1 MIAIQ
6 PKTRQILGVN
16 QQSYQAL
23 KASMSLN
30 LRRQLLI
37 AVCDNVAMQNQ
48 LAAQLES
55 DLNEEFGQLS
65 QSSTAPLSRLVF
77 DPEDGHLPKQVAHW
91 VRQTLSEDGTLP
103 KLQVLGIEQMTRQPA
118 ITQNHFLRSL
128 EKVEALLPRL
138 NTSLLV
144 WLPWPWLRTIQQ
156 SAPTF
161 WNWRSGIFEFVSD
174 PTPIRTTPDSA
185 HPDPAHQP
193 DDIDRPSDFE
203 ETFEELQ
210 HDDETLAGQPVA
222 EQQPVEQT
230 WQTQAALLDQPLV
243 DLPVDLPLEDGLFD
257 NDLFDNGLYGEA
269 DLSNPTPE
277 SSAIESSTIEA
288 RDVSSPASPPPQE
301 TEEEET
307 DTHHHQASD
316 VSYTANRPE
325 AAITTAS
332 EYSDGPDSHRPTV
345 TESLADDPTTITV
358 KPAGR
363 EQRPDTT
370 LLESILASTSV
381 APQETTKA
389 SSIPVE
395 GTDADKKTVQ
405 TQSTAQHQPPAIPS
419 AGTQSTG
426 VENNSPPAPQ
436 NNTEKAAADNPSGQD
451 SPNHPKPSKKRTKRR
466 ANAGIMGGLRS
477 IVSKGVNADKS
488 GTIQRSANST
498 NAQATAASSATYVA
512 QDVTAQAA
520 ADQTQSALQSA
531 GQTPAATSEKTPEQ
545 TPEEKTLAEQR
556 QAEQKADRQRIDRQ
570 KAADDYFAVGMVYR
584 TRIENGERGLEMI
597 EPAIAAYEG
606 ALRCLS
612 GPHPNWGSGLN
623 DLGTLYWL
631 KAQQVNDPQQAI
643 DCMTHSI
650 QLYQEAIDK
659 LEDLNKQE
667 NADIASQLYS
677 NMGAVYTMLAAYES
691 PLEYLQRA
699 AATYQLALPLYDIKR
714 DPEEFATLQNSLGSV
729 FWKISHYHEPAAYLH
744 QAITAYNEAVKGYQA
759 ETQPLDYA
767 AVQNNLGITY
777 WSLAKHERPSV
788 LLKYAIAAY
797 RDALNYRTPEVD
809 PAACAITYN
818 NLALAYWD
826 LAKEGAQEGTINIE
840 QKTRYQKNAVT
851 AFEAALSISQTAQAL
866 SSVDS
871 AAIFHCLGDVHA
883 QMAETASSLTEVSD
897 YLQKSLYSY
906 LKAIEGVPEDAP
918 IYQNRIGAIV
928 TNLRAHY
935 DQLGLSGQQTALNR
949 VPPAMLSEVMMAL

>member
-65 QSSTAPLSRLVF
+65 QLSSAPLSRLVF

-174 PTPIRTTPDSA
+174 PTPIRTTPNSA
-185 HPDPAHQP
+185 HPDPAHQA
-193 DDIDRPSDFE
+193 DDRDPPSDFE

-210 HDDETLAGQPVA
+210 HDDENLAEQPVV
-222 EQQPVEQT
+222 EQPIEQT

-243 DLPVDLPLEDGLFD
+243 DLPVDLPLEDGFFD

-269 DLSNPTPE
+269 DLGNPTLE
-277 SSAIESSTIEA
+277 TSAIESSTIEA
-288 RDVSSPASPPPQE
+288 RDLSSPASHPKE
-301 TEEEET
+301 TDET
-307 DTHHHQASD
+307 DTHHNQARD
-316 VSYTANRPE
+316 ASYTASRPE
-325 AAITTAS
+325 AEATTAS
-332 EYSDGPDSHRPTV
+332 EYSEEISPDDHRPTV
-345 TESLADDPTTITV
+345 TESLATPTTITV
-358 KPAGR
+358 EPAGR

-381 APQETTKA
+381 APQETA
-389 SSIPVE
+389 EARSIAVE

-405 TQSTAQHQPPAIPS
+405 TQGTAQHQPPAVPS
-419 AGTQSTG
+419 SATQSAG
-426 VENNSPPAPQ
+426 VENNSPSAPQ
-436 NNTEKAAADNPSGQD
+436 NNTEKAAADKPSGQER
-451 SPNHPKPSKKRTKRR
+451 PNHPKPSKKRTKRR
-466 ANAGIMGGLRS
+466 ANAGLMGGLRS
-477 IVSKGVNADKS
+477 IVSKGVNADQS
-488 GTIQRSANST
+488 GTAQRSANST
-498 NAQATAASSATYVA
+498 NAQQTTAASSATYIA

-520 ADQTQSALQSA
+520 ADHTQSAPQST
-531 GQTPAATSEKTPEQ
+531 GQTPKATSEKTPEQ
-545 TPEEKTLAEQR
+545 TPEEKTLAAQR

-691 PLEYLQRA
+691 PLDYLQRA

-918 IYQNRIGAIV
+918 VYQNRIGAIV